1 MNTKI
6 LIVDDSS
13 LDRFIIKNMLSD
25 YNVLTACDGFE
36 AMDILEK
43 DHDID
48 IMILDI
54 NMPNMDGFEVL
65 KSLKTKS
72 GYDKLRT
79 IILTNYD
86 ELEKEIQGLNLGAV
100 DFIRKPVNLD
110 SLRIRI
116 KIHVELLN
124 IQRLLEKE
132 LNKTNLLV
140 DTIFDQAPIGITLE
154 FGMNP
159 NSNNNDSNP
168 VINKSFEKITG
179 RSRDELIKLGWGKIT
194 HPDDLEKDL
203 ENYEK
208 FLNGD
213 IESYNMEKRYLK
225 PDGTT
230 AWVDMTIAPIKI
242 DSSPEINHICLVQDI
257 TERKEHEMKL
267 KYISEHDL
275 NTGLYNR
282 RYFESLLEEEKKIKS
297 DLKRAAVLLNLK
309 NINFVNLTYGYDFNE
324 KIVKELATMLSNLED
339 ENTMV
344 FSISFDRFL
353 FYIKG
358 YNDSMELNQFCEKL
372 LELIKEIQIL
382 HIVGC
387 EIGVLKIERNNFDGE
402 TILRKA
408 LVAAETVGV
417 HEVFSYQ
424 IFNDELDKKMKRE
437 EKVRSNLLDAIY
449 NEKDKMYVQYQPIL
463 DLKTNKIR
471 GFEVLVRMDSEELGI
486 IPPIEFIHLAEEMQ
500 LIVPVGKRVTKLA
513 CEFLKKLEKEGYD
526 DICVYINVSIAEIY
540 REEFISELIEMVE
553 NTNVNTKCLGIEIT
567 ETIFSN
573 NNDFLNLKLEKLMR
587 LGIKV
592 SIDDFGMGHSTFSRE
607 SDLKVNCLKIDKSFI
622 DKLMT
627 VKHDESITGDII
639 SMAHRLGHIVVAEGV
654 EYEIQKEYLIENK
667 CDLLQGFLFSKPLY
681 EKDAIDFLKK
691 INI

>member
-13 LDRFIIKNMLSD
+13 LDRFIIKNMLTD

-43 DHDID
+43 NHDIS

-65 KSLKTKS
+65 KALKTKPD
-72 GYDKLRT
+72 YDKLRT

-124 IQRLLEKE
+124 TQRLLEKE
-132 LNKTNLLV
+132 LNKSNLLV
-140 DTIFDQAPIGITLE
+140 DTIFDQAPLGITLE
-154 FGMNP
+154 FGMNS
-159 NSNNNDSNP
+159 NSNSNDLTP
-168 VINKSFEKITG
+168 VINKSFERITG
-179 RSRDELIKLGWGKIT
+179 RTRDELIKLGWKKIT

-213 IESYNMEKRYLK
+213 IKSYNMEKRYLK
-225 PDGTT
+225 PDGTSV
-230 AWVDMTIAPIKI
+230 WVDMTIANIKV
-242 DSSPEINHICLVQDI
+242 DSSPEINNICLVQDI
-257 TERKEHEMKL
+257 TERKEHEIKL
-267 KYISEHDL
+267 KYISEHDTI
-275 NTGLYNR
+275 TGLYNR
-282 RYFESLLEEEKKIKS
+282 RYFENVLEKEKKNIS

-309 NINFVNLTYGYDFNE
+309 NINFLNLTYGYNFNE
-324 KIVKELATMLSNLED
+324 KIVKELALMLSNLED

-344 FSISFDRFL
+344 FNISFDRFL

-358 YNDSMELNQFCEKL
+358 YKDTVELNKFCENL
-372 LELIKEIQIL
+372 LAMIKEIQIL

-387 EIGVLKIERNNFDGE
+387 EIGILKIQRDNFDGE

-408 LVAAETVGV
+408 LVAAETNGI

-424 IFNDELDKKMKRE
+424 IFNDKLDEKMKRQ
-437 EKVRSNLLDAIY
+437 EKVRANLMDAIY
-449 NEKDKMYVQYQPIL
+449 KKKEKIYIQYQPIL
-463 DLKTNKIR
+463 DLKTNRIR
-471 GFEVLVRMDSEELGI
+471 GFEALARMNSEELGI

-500 LIVPVGKRVTKLA
+500 LIVPVGKRVIKLA
-513 CEFLKKLEKEGYD
+513 CEFLKKLKREGYD
-526 DICVYINVSIAEIY
+526 DIKVYVNVSIAEIY
-540 REEFISELIEMVE
+540 REEFVSELVQIVDDTDINPE
-553 NTNVNTKCLGIEIT
+553 CLGIEIT
-567 ETIFSN
+567 ETIFSS
-573 NNDFLNLKLEKLMR
+573 NNDFINLKLEKLMS

-607 SDLKVNCLKIDKSFI
+607 RDLKINCLKIDKSFI

-627 VKHDESITGDII
+627 VKHEESITGDII

-654 EYEIQKEYLIENK
+654 EHEIQKEYLVKNN
-667 CDLLQGFLFSKPLY
+667 CDFLQGFLFSRPLY

-691 INI
+691 INK